1 MNWYLQNGEDSDVVV
16 SSRIRLARN
25 IEGIPFTPKCRK
37 EDLKKVYDLMK
48 EAIVSFG
55 YGLKFFDLKDIDTLT
70 KQSLAEKRIIS
81 PDFAKNNKP
90 YSAIII
96 NDDENIC
103 ITINEEDHVKI
114 QVYSSG
120 REIETLMELAI
131 EIDQKLEEIIPYSYS
146 KQYGYLTACPTNI
159 GTGLKASVLVHLPAL
174 TMTENIRKV
183 LNIVNN
189 LGMSIRGVYGE
200 NSKIEGCMYQISN
213 TQTLGITENDI
224 VKNLNLITKKVQEQ
238 ERVARKYLTKSTID
252 IEDEIY
258 RDYGILSNARKLNE
272 EETID
277 LLSNIK
283 LGVDLGI
290 VQELNDAKVQ
300 ELMLY
305 TKPANLQNRVRK
317 SLTLYEQEVE
327 RAKVVKEIINAQ

>member
-25 IEGIPFTPKCRK
+25 IEGIPFTPKCKK

-48 EAIVSFG
+48 DATLKLD

-81 PDFAKNNKP
+81 QDFAKNNKP

-103 ITINEEDHVKI
+103 IIINEEDHVKI

-174 TMTENIRKV
+174 TMTGNIRKV

>member
-25 IEGIPFTPKCRK
+25 IEGIPFTPKCKK

-48 EAIVSFG
+48 DATLKLD

-174 TMTENIRKV
+174 TMTGNIRKV

-213 TQTLGITENDI
+213 TQTLGITERDI

-258 RDYGILSNARKLNE
+258 RDFGILSYAKKLNE
-272 EETID
+272 EETVD

-290 VQELNDAKVQ
+290 IKELNDSKVA

-305 TKPANLQNRVRK
+305 TKPATLQNRVRK
-317 SLTLYEQEVE
+317 SLTLYEQEIE